1 MDEVVVACGGT
12 VPPRRRRG
20 KLLRLDA
27 SPDAEPSEQIQ
38 IKIERLIRQLADD
51 PPPAVAD
58 LLEVAAYVYVADRLV
73 RRETPQMSGMGEHW
87 RRRFRFVIP
96 VRRPELWSNPTV
108 SGALVN
114 TLRFLSEDEFE
125 FVFEKSTETRH
136 LQPYLGFDQP
146 EARSFDPDDVMLFS
160 GGLDSLAGA
169 ANELFA
175 AGRKLLLVT
184 HQSSTA
190 IANRQNALASA
201 LATRA
206 PDSVQYVPVWVRKGE
221 QEPIEHTQRL
231 RSFLFAALGITIAR
245 LFNRK
250 RLLISENGITSFNLP
265 LAEHVL
271 GTRASRT
278 THPRVLRDMGQLAS
292 LVLGEPFT
300 IENPLLWSTKGEAIA
315 SLPANQCADLIRL
328 TTSCASVRF
337 LSMAGRQCGTCSQC
351 VERRL
356 SLLGAGLADREPADS
371 YAIDLFEG
379 PYGTGHDIAMAA
391 HHVLRARRLA
401 AMSESD
407 FASAYG
413 QIFRA
418 LSSLPGPRSENIRR
432 VHDLHRR
439 YGAAIVNVVNDRLKG
454 AANLDDA
461 IAAPPRSLLPII
473 TSSAVNPGNYRDPAQ
488 AEEPVALQEKG
499 HARPVARRQIILAI
513 DRPNKR
519 ILLDRDISVG
529 GKCFHIVL
537 ALAERQERDL
547 ANNHK
552 KTEVSFFASRKLA
565 EQLEVTEQALRQLV
579 MRVRRTL
586 RTRYFAATGFELDDE
601 DVVES
606 QKWRGYR
613 LNPYVLR
620 VEPAQLRVAD

>member
-231 RSFLFAALGITIAR
+231 RSFLFCR
-245 LFNRK
+245 PRN
-250 RLLISENGITSFNLP
+250 
-265 LAEHVL
+265 HD
-271 GTRASRT
+271 RAPVQPQTPSDQRERY
-278 THPRVLRDMGQLAS
+278 HQL
-292 LVLGEPFT
+292 
-300 IENPLLWSTKGEAIA
+300 
-315 SLPANQCADLIRL
+315 Q
-328 TTSCASVRF
+328 
-337 LSMAGRQCGTCSQC
+337 
-351 VERRL
+351 
-356 SLLGAGLADREPADS
+356 
-371 YAIDLFEG
+371 
-379 PYGTGHDIAMAA
+379 
-391 HHVLRARRLA
+391 
-401 AMSESD
+401 
-407 FASAYG
+407 
-413 QIFRA
+413 
-418 LSSLPGPRSENIRR
+418 SSP
-432 VHDLHRR
+432 
-439 YGAAIVNVVNDRLKG
+439 
-454 AANLDDA
+454 
-461 IAAPPRSLLPII
+461 
-473 TSSAVNPGNYRDPAQ
+473 
-488 AEEPVALQEKG
+488 
-499 HARPVARRQIILAI
+499 
-513 DRPNKR
+513 
-519 ILLDRDISVG
+519 
-529 GKCFHIVL
+529 
-537 ALAERQERDL
+537 
-547 ANNHK
+547 
-552 KTEVSFFASRKLA
+552 
-565 EQLEVTEQALRQLV
+565 
-579 MRVRRTL
+579 RRTCP
-586 RTRYFAATGFELDDE
+586 RNACQPDYASEGAPRHGTTG
-601 DVVES
+601 
-606 QKWRGYR
+606 
-613 LNPYVLR
+613 
-620 VEPAQLRVAD
+620 VAGSR